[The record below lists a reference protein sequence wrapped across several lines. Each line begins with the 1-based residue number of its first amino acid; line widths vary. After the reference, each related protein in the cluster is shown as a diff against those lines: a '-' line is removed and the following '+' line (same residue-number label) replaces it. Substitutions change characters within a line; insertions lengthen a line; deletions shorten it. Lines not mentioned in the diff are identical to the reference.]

1 MSTNSNTAIKTPSPR
16 SKRKH
21 NQQQQE
27 SPPSTIRYLGVRRR
41 PWGRYAAEIRDPTTK
56 ERHWLGTFDTAEE
69 AALAYDRAARIR
81 ADFAPIYIVAGF
93 VIIAGGIASHTG
105 YQQLVHNPN
114 VYFNKKKREMINELE
129 NPMQAVN
136 HGGRYVDNSF
146 LRKVAH
152 VQDKGKETVPNPVN
166 GNIYTRSR
174 HAETLESIKS

>member
-1 MSTNSNTAIKTPSPR
+1 MAHRASGYLMRSMMQQKTRSFSTASSPTPK
-16 SKRKH
+16 SK
-21 NQQQQE
+21 
-27 SPPSTIRYLGVRRR
+27 
-41 PWGRYAAEIRDPTTK
+41 W
-56 ERHWLGTFDTAEE
+56 
-69 AALAYDRAARIR
+69 IR